1 MAGYVVDASVAVE
14 ILLRTPLGLTLAG
27 TLDDASLVAPE
38 LIDAEV
44 LSALRQSVLR
54 GALEEA
60 RALMAVEDMAR
71 WPLDR
76 ISHRALAQL
85 AWQYYHNVS
94 AYDAFYVAAARTYG
108 LPLLTA
114 DGRLARA
121 PDLGI
126 VVQSVRMS

>member
-94 AYDAFYVAAARTYG
+94 AYDAFYVAAARAYG

-121 PDLGI
+121 PNLGI
-126 VVQSVRMS
+126 VVQSVRMG